1 MGLKINRPRRGSMG
15 VYPRKR
21 ATDIVP
27 RVRTWPDVNL
37 GRPALLG
44 FAAYKVGMAH
54 VVVVDDRP
62 TSPLYGKEVVKAV
75 TVLDAPPLYVWGFRL
90 YTLDPTTG
98 YKRAVAEAWAQEL
111 PKHLARVLTLPEK
124 VDLEKQ
130 LKKVEEYKDVAVDVR
145 ALVATQPHLSGI
157 GKKTPEI
164 LEIPIGGVP
173 SVDERIKYALSLL
186 GKTVSPKDVFTPGQL
201 VDVVAVT
208 KGKGYQ
214 GVVKRFGVTILPRWH
229 KHRKGHRRTGTIG
242 PQAPA
247 VMFTQPRP
255 GQMGFHQR
263 TEYNKRILKIGE
275 NGAEITPKSGFL
287 HYGVVKGPYILIQGS
302 VPGARKRL
310 VVLRHPARPPKKA
323 PPAAEPQVVWISTQ
337 ALNRAL

>member
-15 VYPRKR
+15 IYPRKR
-21 ATDIVP
+21 ASDIVP
-27 RVRTWPDVNL
+27 RVRTWPEVNL
-37 GRPALLG
+37 GKPALLG
-44 FAAYKVGMAH
+44 FAAYKVGMIHA
-54 VVVVDDRP
+54 VVVDDRP
-62 TSPLYGKEVVKAV
+62 TSPLYGKEVVKAA
-75 TVLDAPPLYVWGFRL
+75 TVLEAPPLYVWGFRL
-90 YTLDPTTG
+90 YTLDPTNG
-98 YKRAVAEAWAQEL
+98 YRVSAAEVWSPEL
-111 PKHLARVLTLPEK
+111 PAFLNRVLTLPEK
-124 VDLEKQ
+124 VDLDKM
-130 LKKVEEYKDVAVDVR
+130 LKKVEEVRDVAVDVR
-145 ALVATQPHLSGI
+145 ALVSTQPHLSGI

-173 SVDERIKYALSLL
+173 SVDERIKYAQSLL
-186 GKTVSPKDVFTPGQL
+186 GKAVSPRDVFTPGQL
-201 VDVVAVT
+201 VDVIAVT

-214 GVVKRFGVTILPRWH
+214 GVIKRFGVKILPRWH

-242 PQAPA
+242 PQAPSI
-247 VMFTQPRP
+247 MFTQPRP

-310 VVLRHPARPPKKA
+310 VVLRYPVRPPKKA
-323 PPAAEPQVVWISTQ
+323 PPAAEPQVVWLSSQSI
-337 ALNRAL
+337 

>member
-27 RVRTWPDVNL
+27 RVRTWPEVNL
-37 GRPALLG
+37 GKPTLLG
-44 FAAYKVGMAH
+44 FAAYKAGMLHA
-54 VVVVDDRP
+54 VVVDDRP
-62 TSPLYGKEVVKAV
+62 TSPLYGKEAVRAV
-75 TVLDAPPLYVWGFRL
+75 TVLDAPPLYVAAVRL
-90 YTLDPTTG
+90 YTLDPTNG
-98 YKRAVAEAWAQEL
+98 YKVAVGEAWVSEPPADL
-111 PKHLARVLTLPEK
+111 RRVLTLPEK
-124 VDLEKQ
+124 FDTEKQ
-130 LKKVEEYKDVAVDVR
+130 LKALEEYKDVAVDVR
-145 ALVATQPHLSGI
+145 VVVATQPRLSGI
-157 GKKTPEI
+157 GKKTPEV
-164 LEIPIGGVP
+164 LEIPVGGVP
-173 SVDERIKYALSLL
+173 SIDERINFAISLL

-201 VDVVAVT
+201 VDVIAVT

-247 VMFTQPRP
+247 LMFTQPRP

-275 NGAEITPKSGFL
+275 NGAEITPKSGFP
-287 HYGVVKGPYILIQGS
+287 HYGVIKGPYILLQGS

-310 VVLRHPARPPKKA
+310 VVLRYPVRPPKKA
-323 PPAAEPQVVWISTQ
+323 PPAAEPQVVWVSN
-337 ALNRAL
+337 AR

>member
-21 ATDIVP
+21 ASDIVP

-37 GRPALLG
+37 GRPVLLG
-44 FAAYKVGMAH
+44 YAAYKVGMVHA
-54 VVVVDDRP
+54 VVVDDRP
-62 TSPLYGKEVVKAV
+62 TSPLYGKEVVKAA
-75 TVLDAPPLYVWGFRL
+75 TVLEAPPLYIWGFRL
-90 YTLDPTTG
+90 YTLDPTNG
-98 YKRAVAEAWAQEL
+98 YKKAASEVWSTEL
-111 PKHLARVLTLPEK
+111 PTFLKRVLTLPER
-124 VDLEKQ
+124 VDVDKL
-130 LKKVEEYKDVAVDVR
+130 LKKVEEVKDVVVDVR
-145 ALVATQPHLSGI
+145 ALVSTQPHLSGL

-164 LEIPIGGVP
+164 LEIPIGGGVNI
-173 SVDERIKYALSLL
+173 DEKIKYAQSLL
-186 GKTVSPKDVFTPGQL
+186 GKSVTPREVFSPGQL

-214 GVVKRFGVTILPRWH
+214 GVIKRFGVTILPRWH

-275 NGAEITPKSGFL
+275 NGGEITPKSGFL

-310 VVLRHPARPPKKA
+310 VVLRQPARPPKKA
-323 PPAAEPQVVWISTQ
+323 PPAAEPQVVWISSQ
-337 ALNRAL
+337 SI